1 MKIKFIILLLVVAVV
16 SAGTTYQFVTRHSS
30 DTDHDDHDHA
40 EESTAI
46 KIPGVQTAVA
56 IAGESWDTLDL
67 TGRITVPSGNLVQI
81 SPRIEGKVTSAHPKV
96 GDMVRRGQVLATIS
110 SVELAEA
117 RAIYRQALAR
127 QDAAKRELTQEQ
139 KAARLGA
146 YSARPLEEAR
156 TENLEAQGALAD
168 AKSELAQAKSELAKC
183 ESELAQCTA
192 RLQRAKDL
200 YADQIIA
207 RQELESAEAEYKM
220 DLAAVDSAKSKISQF
235 ETRIAK
241 EKSRLDLARQYL
253 AREEKVYQ
261 GKVVDTKAVQTAKS
275 AVIAAQT
282 DVQAAADRI
291 RVLGANTGGNGDSI
305 AVTSPITGRVVARQA
320 SAGEMA
326 SPSSALFTVAN
337 LSTMWVEAD
346 VYEKDL
352 SSVRKGQAVEI
363 RVDAYPNRVFAAK
376 VEAIGDMLASNSRTA
391 KVRCAIDNSQ
401 GLLKGDMFAKV
412 SLITAKRGRTVLIS
426 KQAVLDDAGSK
437 VVFTPCMDC
446 PEDVKAGYSAC
457 GSYDKLIVKLG
468 ATRGDQVEV
477 LKGVEP
483 GTSVVTVGA
492 YQIKTALSSG
502 KLEAGCADH

>member
-1 MKIKFIILLLVVAVV
+1 MRFRYIILLLIVAVV
-16 SAGTTYQFVTRHSS
+16 SAGATYQFAGRHSS
-30 DTDHDDHDHA
+30 EDDHDGHDHA
-40 EESTAI
+40 DEQTAI
-46 KIPGVQTAVA
+46 KIPGVQTAA
-56 IAGESWDTLDL
+56 AAAGEGWDTLDL
-67 TGRITVPSGNLVQI
+67 TGRITIPSGNLVQI

-96 GDMVRRGQVLATIS
+96 GDMVQRGQVLATVS
-110 SVELAEA
+110 SVELAES
-117 RAIYRQALAR
+117 RAVYRQALAR
-127 QDAAKRELTQEQ
+127 LEAAKNELAQEQ

-146 YSARPLEEAR
+146 NSARPLEEAR
-156 TENLEAQGALAD
+156 AETLEAQGALAD
-168 AKSELAQAKSELAKC
+168 AKSELSQAKSELAKC

-207 RQELESAEAEYKM
+207 RQDLESAEAEYKM
-220 DLAAVDSAKSKISQF
+220 DMAAVGAAKSKINQY

-241 EKSRLDLARQYL
+241 ENSRLELARQYM
-253 AREEKVYQ
+253 AREEKVYK
-261 GKVVDTKAVQTAKS
+261 GKVVDTKAVQAAKS

-291 RVLGANTGGNGDSI
+291 RVLGANPGGAGDSI
-305 AVTSPITGRVVARQA
+305 AVTSPISGRVVARQI
-320 SAGEMA
+320 STGEMA
-326 SPSSALFTVAN
+326 SPSSVLFTVAN
-337 LSTMWVEAD
+337 LSTVWVEAD

-363 RVDAYPNRVFAAK
+363 RVDAYPDRVFAAK
-376 VEAIGDMLASNSRTA
+376 VDTVGDMLTSNSRTA
-391 KVRCAIDNSQ
+391 KVRCVIDNSH

-412 SLITAKRGRTVLIS
+412 SLITARRGSTVLIP

-437 VVFTPCMDC
+437 IVFTPCMDC
-446 PEDVKAGYSAC
+446 PEDEKAGYSVC
-457 GSYDKLIVKLG
+457 GSYDKLIVETG
-468 ATRGDQVEV
+468 STHGDKIEI

-483 GTSVVTVGA
+483 GTHVVTVGA